1 MNEKHVSRK
10 NLIVP
15 PCKEAC
21 PAGIDVSRYI
31 RRIKEGKFDEAL
43 AVIRERIPF
52 PAICGYA
59 CYSPC
64 EANCGNR
71 QFGEP
76 IAIRALKRTAAEKGG
91 EMWLKNLTKAPDT
104 GKRVAIIGAGPSGLS
119 TAYYLANLGHKV
131 TVFEALDHAGGMMR
145 VGIPAYRLPKEALDK
160 EIDYLKE
167 IGVEIKTGHR
177 VDSVDQLLKDEYDSV
192 YLACGAHQGAKLG
205 IPGDDLPGMED
216 GISLLRRI
224 NEGKQVDMGD
234 RVAVIG
240 GGNTAVDAARS
251 AIRLGAKEVTII
263 YRRSEAEMPAYEEEV
278 GDATLEGTK
287 IEFLTTPVNVDQ
299 KKSALEV
306 TFTRMKLGKPD
317 ASGRPAPTPIKG
329 SEFKK
334 EFDTVIAAVGQV
346 PVGTKTM
353 GIALSKGDFV
363 QVNQDT
369 LATDKEG
376 VFAGGDIVSGP
387 ASIIDAIAHGRKA
400 SSSIDKFLGGTGQI
414 DQDLASHE
422 EEVVVMDYKIDDKTR
437 QTMPCIP
444 LTERTSCFESIELG
458 LNEESAIKEATRCRS
473 CDARQFEVKLYGDG
487 CKECS
492 YCVEVCGLDV
502 FEPADKFNEK
512 GYRPMV
518 VKHQER
524 CVGCELCFYAC
535 PDFSIDI
542 KEIA

>member
-1 MNEKHVSRK
+1 MNEKRVLK
-10 NLIVP
+10 ENLVVP
-15 PCKEAC
+15 PCREAC

-31 RRIKEGKFDEAL
+31 RRIQEGKFDEAL

-52 PAICGYA
+52 PAICGFA

-64 EANCGNR
+64 EANCGNQ

-91 EMWLKNLTKAPDT
+91 EMWLKNLTMAPDT
-104 GKRVAIIGAGPSGLS
+104 GKRVAIIGSGPSGLS
-119 TAYYLANLGHKV
+119 AAYYLAILGHKV
-131 TVFEALDHAGGMMR
+131 TVFEALDKAGGMMR
-145 VGIPAYRLPKEALDK
+145 VGIPAYRLPKDALDK

-167 IGVEIKTGHR
+167 IGIEIKTGQR
-177 VDSVDQLLKDEYDSV
+177 VDSVEQLLKDGFDSV

-205 IPGDDLPGMED
+205 ITGDDLPGVED
-216 GISLLRRI
+216 GISLLRKI
-224 NEGKQVDMGD
+224 NEDQKVDIGD

-240 GGNTAVDAARS
+240 GGNTAVDTARS

-263 YRRSEAEMPAYEEEV
+263 YRRSKAEMPAYEEEIGAAV
-278 GDATLEGTK
+278 IEGVK
-287 IEFLTTPVNVDQ
+287 IEFLTTPVNVAQ
-299 KKSALEV
+299 KNGALEV

-317 ASGRPAPTPIKG
+317 ASGRPAPIAEEG

-334 EFDTVIAAVGQV
+334 ELDTLIAAVGQA

-353 GIALSKGDFV
+353 GIALSKGDYV
-363 QVNQDT
+363 EANPET

-376 VFAGGDIVSGP
+376 VYAGGDIVSGP

-400 SSSIDKFLGGTGQI
+400 ASSIDKFLGGKGQI
-414 DQDLASHE
+414 DQDLAPPE
-422 EEVVVMDYKIDDKTR
+422 EDVVVMDYKVDDENR

-444 LTERTSCFESIELG
+444 LSEQISCFDSIELG
-458 LNEESAIKEATRCRS
+458 LNEELSIIEATRCRG
-473 CDARQFEVKLYGDG
+473 CDTRQFEIQLYGDG
-487 CKECS
+487 CKECK
-492 YCVEVCGLDV
+492 YCAEVCDLNV
-502 FEPADKFNEK
+502 FGPADKFNEK
-512 GYRPMV
+512 GYRPME